1 MAVAVSQHATVECV
15 LAHSLSSGSFLQFSP
30 PTAKAQADP
39 ERLYTK
45 QERIG
50 KGNFGEVFKG

>member
-1 MAVAVSQHATVECV
+1 MAVAVSQHAALDCV
-15 LAHSLSSGSFLQFSP
+15 LAHSLSCDFSLQFSP